1 MNTHKNAR
9 LVYARPHEMLRDI
22 LYVAAPCAAAA
33 AHGVSAP
40 TARKWPGRYLA
51 RGEAGGAG
59 RFSRSAHSLRA
70 IAQATVAGASTP
82 GHSYRGSASWV
93 CGFRRFRRIAP
104 ARALSL
110 RLKMRR
116 PAVMSLS

>member
-82 GHSYRGSASWV
+82 RATAIVAAPPGSADSGGPV
-93 CGFRRFRRIAP
+93 VSP
-104 ARALSL
+104 
-110 RLKMRR
+110 R
-116 PAVMSLS
+116 PAPCRSGQRRAGRP